1 MRAII
6 ALAWSGV
13 CLYTYFSGSES
24 PRDHSL
30 RSRQLLVENADTDT
44 TSVDAV
50 DLTLDVD
57 SSNDIISS
65 SLADEESIEPQ
76 RYQLR
81 DLSEY
86 TKNGLSWFNDNE
98 HYSDQSQCM
107 DYFKCNKV

>member
-57 SSNDIISS
+57 SSNELYPPHLQMKNQFSRNDTNYVIYQ
-65 SLADEESIEPQ
+65 SIP
-76 RYQLR
+76 
-81 DLSEY
+81 
-86 TKNGLSWFNDNE
+86 K
-98 HYSDQSQCM
+98 M
-107 DYFKCNKV
+107 DYHGLMIMNITPI